1 MKLPNQAS
9 PVRRFVVQN
18 YSAVPETLEE
28 VASQRNSWELKLK
41 LKKEN
46 DSSCPFKDIKKT
58 FDNGA
63 KSELEEVSS
72 GESSTQ
78 ETPNPIP
85 EPPDQI
91 QEYPSDTAGLWTKLG
106 RILQHLAMPAISR
119 PSDSSGRVV

>member
-9 PVRRFVVQN
+9 PVRRLVVQN
-18 YSAVPETLEE
+18 YLGVQETLEE

-41 LKKEN
+41 KEN
-46 DSSCPFKDIKKT
+46 DSSSPFEDIKKT
-58 FDNGA
+58 FDIVA

-72 GESSTQ
+72 GESSTK

-91 QEYPSDTAGLWTKLG
+91 QEYPSDTGLWTKLG

>member
-18 YSAVPETLEE
+18 YSGLQETLEE
-28 VASQRNSWELKLK
+28 VASPRNSWELKLQ
-41 LKKEN
+41 KEN
-46 DSSCPFKDIKKT
+46 DSSSPFKDIKKT
-58 FDNGA
+58 FDIGA

-72 GESSTQ
+72 GGSSTQ

-91 QEYPSDTAGLWTKLG
+91 QEYPSDTGVWTKLG

>member
-18 YSAVPETLEE
+18 YSGVQETLEE

-46 DSSCPFKDIKKT
+46 DSSSPFKDIKKT
-58 FDNGA
+58 FENGA

-72 GESSTQ
+72 GQSSTQ

-91 QEYPSDTAGLWTKLG
+91 QEYPSDTGVWTKLG